1 MRERVLYLV
10 NLNPSQKFG
19 TMEEQIFLLCSTVA
33 HEGGL
38 LLPVFIEPIGEKQGL
53 RYQEAGLKTASLDL
67 REFSLSKFMQL
78 TRLIDLHRMTVVH
91 WNMYP
96 PANGYVFL
104 LRLLRPS
111 LKHYLTDHN
120 SRPIQCA
127 RPIRGLKR
135 FCKKAVTSAYSR
147 VFAISEYVLSD
158 LKEQAVW
165 DNPMRYHHFVNT
177 NRFQPCETT
186 RFQMRTAQTSEHAF
200 VMLVVAHLIQ
210 EKGVDVAIRALTE
223 LSPNVVLWVVGDGS
237 ERMPLQRLA
246 ESLGVSH
253 RTSFFGL
260 HSEVCPFM
268 QAADCLVCPS
278 IWKEGAGLVLLE
290 AMACGLPLIG
300 SSIGAI
306 PEFIAAGQTGFLF
319 PAGDHIA
326 LADRV
331 NQLRA
336 SPARQQ
342 EIRALSR
349 ARALSHHSHQIGIPQ
364 AIALYETTH

>member
-1 MRERVLYLV
+1 MREKVLYVV

-19 TMEEQIFLLCSTVA
+19 SMEEQIFLLSSTFA
-33 HEGGL
+33 REGGL

-67 REFSLSKFMQL
+67 REFSLSKFVQL
-78 TRLIDLHRMTVVH
+78 TRLIDFHRMTVVH

-96 PANGYVFL
+96 PANSYVTL
-104 LRLLRPS
+104 LRLFRPA
-111 LKHYLTDHN
+111 LKHFLTDHN
-120 SRPIQCA
+120 SRPIQRA

-135 FCKKAVTSAYSR
+135 LCKKAFISAYSK
-147 VFAISEYVLSD
+147 VFAISEFVLSD
-158 LKEQAVW
+158 LKEQSVW
-165 DNPMRYHHFVNT
+165 NNLMRYHHFVNT
-177 NRFQPCETT
+177 NRFQPSELA
-186 RFQMRTAQTSEHAF
+186 RSQMRNAQTSENAF

-210 EKGVDVAIRALTE
+210 EKGVDVAIRALE
-223 LSPNVVLWVVGDGS
+223 KLPPNVALWVVGDGP
-237 ERMPLQRLA
+237 ERMPLERLA

-278 IWKEGAGLVLLE
+278 VWKEAAGLVLLE

-306 PEFIAAGQTGFLF
+306 PEFIAADQTGFLF

-326 LADRV
+326 LANRV
-331 NQLRA
+331 NQLRV

-342 EIRALSR
+342 EMRAQSR
-349 ARALSHHSHQIGIPQ
+349 AQALSHHSHQIGIPQ
-364 AIALYETTH
+364 AIALYDTAH